1 MRIRI
6 SWRSSMWGGQGSRRV
21 TRFARHRPAGKI
33 RETMAK
39 SQAATKQ
46 VCGIDLNKLDGA
58 AISNALE
65 HYGIAAGKAS
75 IERRTE
81 MLKGKLDELDKVDRA
96 RPVGTKSSFA
106 VCDTCGGESPQ
117 TFDECPYCGVGESD
131 APKAAAM
138 EPDPESG
145 EGEEDPES
153 EEELAALSSLGEDD
167 PEPEVENDDT
177 GVVEGTDIP
186 DPDYVQQS
194 LGVPEPEPQVLTQ
207 VRGKAVKDKK
217 AKKNALAKVE
227 TVHEAVLVENANPAE
242 FDKFVAEVKQIQN
255 VANVSSYMLAKK
267 LAEGEM
273 SGVWKTKLNAK
284 QKPEYGN
291 FDAFAQVELGM
302 SGKYVRTMLKL
313 FARFTEEEF
322 KTIPVTKLRLVL
334 EVSPDAQP
342 DVMKKIKDG
351 ASRRQIERDIGRK
364 PGHGEQRPAGPKAK
378 PRPVPSLD
386 GQVTVALVAKKKRFA
401 FFQDEEGQKAAKSIT
416 GSTWARLPIATND
429 VEEI

>member
-1 MRIRI
+1 GGCRPVRPRAALRDPGCAGCAPGGALGRARRRGDGPGGVRDVGAPELRRRPGRRGGKALRELLVAGRMRAQGR
-6 SWRSSMWGGQGSRRV
+6 RAREAGRARDGSRRDGAV
-21 TRFARHRPAGKI
+21 HQRGIGPQERSGRP
-33 RETMAK
+33 MAK
-39 SQAATKQ
+39 SQAAMKQ

-96 RPVGTKSSFA
+96 RPVET
-106 VCDTCGGESPQ
+106 P
-117 TFDECPYCGVGESD
+117 
-131 APKAAAM
+131 
-138 EPDPESG
+138 PDPAP
-145 EGEEDPES
+145 DS
-153 EEELAALSSLGEDD
+153 EEELAALSSLGGDD
-167 PEPEVENDDT
+167 PEPGLEIDDT
-177 GVVEGTDIP
+177 GDADGTDIP

-227 TVHEAVLVENANPAE
+227 TVHEAVLVENVNPTE

-273 SGVWKTKLNAK
+273 SGVWKTKLNVK

-291 FDAFAQVELGM
+291 FDAFAQVEL
-302 SGKYVRTMLKL
+302 
-313 FARFTEEEF
+313 
-322 KTIPVTKLRLVL
+322 
-334 EVSPDAQP
+334 
-342 DVMKKIKDG
+342 
-351 ASRRQIERDIGRK
+351 
-364 PGHGEQRPAGPKAK
+364 
-378 PRPVPSLD
+378 
-386 GQVTVALVAKKKRFA
+386 
-401 FFQDEEGQKAAKSIT
+401 
-416 GSTWARLPIATND
+416 
-429 VEEI
+429 

>member
-1 MRIRI
+1 
-6 SWRSSMWGGQGSRRV
+6 
-21 TRFARHRPAGKI
+21 
-33 RETMAK
+33 MAK

-106 VCDTCGGESPQ
+106 VCDNCGGESPQ

-273 SGVWKTKLNAK
+273 SGVWKTKLNVK

-378 PRPVPSLD
+378 PRPLPSLD

-401 FFQDEEGQKAAKSIT
+401 FWQDEAGTKPAKSIT
-416 GSTWARLPIATND
+416 GSTWGYLPIVVND
-429 VEEI
+429 TQVLITLMKNDSGEIVGVAEARRVDPTK

>member
-106 VCDTCGGESPQ
+106 VCDNCGGESPQ
-117 TFDECPYCGVGESD
+117 TFDECPYCGVGEAD
-131 APKAAAM
+131 APKAAAV
-138 EPDPESG
+138 EPEPEPESG

-153 EEELAALSSLGEDD
+153 EEELAALSSPSEDD
-167 PEPEVENDDT
+167 SEPGVEIDDT
-177 GVVEGTDIP
+177 GDAEGTDIP

-194 LGVPEPEPQVLTQ
+194 LGVPEPEPQVLTP
-207 VRGKAVKDKK
+207 VRGKAVKEKK

-227 TVHEAVLVENANPAE
+227 MVHKAVLVENVN
-242 FDKFVAEVKQIQN
+242 
-255 VANVSSYMLAKK
+255 
-267 LAEGEM
+267 
-273 SGVWKTKLNAK
+273 
-284 QKPEYGN
+284 
-291 FDAFAQVELGM
+291 
-302 SGKYVRTMLKL
+302 
-313 FARFTEEEF
+313 
-322 KTIPVTKLRLVL
+322 
-334 EVSPDAQP
+334 
-342 DVMKKIKDG
+342 
-351 ASRRQIERDIGRK
+351 
-364 PGHGEQRPAGPKAK
+364 
-378 PRPVPSLD
+378 
-386 GQVTVALVAKKKRFA
+386 
-401 FFQDEEGQKAAKSIT
+401 
-416 GSTWARLPIATND
+416 
-429 VEEI
+429 